1 MSASQ
6 SAEDVTIWD
15 NHLVQLNG
23 AYLIAEEDDF
33 ELQEENLIEADFY
46 TDFIDPGEEPMEP
59 VSDLLYPILINAASQ
74 ANFFYEDKE
83 AIAEYEMVGI
93 LASSVYWRDFIR
105 DILPNGSDGLVAV
118 FSSSCHPTFTYAIDG
133 PEVTFV
139 GTVDAHDH
147 NYDNMAESFLVSDL
161 AQQFV
166 GQTTYS
172 GVPMD
177 TENCPVTVT
186 IYPSETFE
194 DRFVSNDAGL
204 FAIIV
209 ASTFVFTSLIFVL
222 YDWASERRQAV
233 VLTSAIKS
241 NAIVTS
247 LFPSNVRDRMYKA
260 DESNQTG
267 TTQFVG
273 RSNKL
278 DTLGSSLKG
287 PPIADLFENTTV
299 IFADLVG
306 FTSWSSKRS
315 PQEVFTLLETL
326 YGAFDKIAARRGVF
340 KIETIG
346 DWYVTL
352 AVWLFVIFER

>member
-6 SAEDVTIWD
+6 SANDLTIWD

-23 AYLIAEEDDF
+23 AYLIAEEDNI

-46 TDFIDPGEEPMEP
+46 TDFLEPGEEPMEP
-59 VSDLLYPILINAASQ
+59 ISDLLYPILINAASK
-74 ANFFYEDKE
+74 ANFFYEDKA
-83 AIAEYEMVGI
+83 AIAEYEMVGV
-93 LASSVYWRDFIR
+93 LSSSIYWRDFIK
-105 DILPNGSDGLVAV
+105 DILPNDSDGLVAV
-118 FSSSCHPTFTYAIDG
+118 FSSSCHPTFTYEIDG

-139 GTVDAHDH
+139 GTVDAHNH
-147 NYDNMAESFLVSDL
+147 KYDDMAKSFLVSDL
-161 AQQFV
+161 AQQAI

-177 TENCPVTVT
+177 TENCPVMVT

-194 DRFVSNDAGL
+194 DRFVSNDAWL
-204 FAIIV
+204 FAIVV

-233 VLTSAIKS
+233 VLTSANKS

-260 DESNQTG
+260 DESNQTD
-267 TTQFVG
+267 TTHFVG
-273 RSNKL
+273 RTNSL
-278 DTLGSSLKG
+278 ETRGSSLKG

-352 AVWLFVIFER
+352 AMRLLDIFEL